1 MATST
6 STKAPS
12 AKDDLLRDIVH
23 RLTEAYRPL
32 RIYLFG
38 SHARNEAGPDSD
50 YDIAIVVPDD
60 VPPERRSSRLAY
72 KALRGTGTA
81 VDVVVWTA
89 GAFEDRLG
97 LRASLPTT
105 VVREGRLL
113 YVR

>member
-1 MATST
+1 MST
-6 STKAPS
+6 STNAKATIP
-12 AKDDLLRDIVH
+12 KEDLLGDIVR
-23 RLTEAYRPL
+23 RLTEAYHPL

-60 VPPERRSSRLAY
+60 VPLERRGSRLAY
-72 KALRGTGTA
+72 KALRGTKTA